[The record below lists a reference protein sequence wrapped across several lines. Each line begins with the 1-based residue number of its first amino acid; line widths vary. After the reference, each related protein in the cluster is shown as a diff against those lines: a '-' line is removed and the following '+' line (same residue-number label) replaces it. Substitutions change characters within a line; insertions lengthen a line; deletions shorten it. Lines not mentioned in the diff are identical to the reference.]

1 MEHPEAPGVRSRVDR
16 RLHGFIA
23 RRYLSSRRGRGL
35 LSLITW
41 IAIGG
46 VAVGVMALIVVISVM
61 SGLQRDLREKILG
74 ANAHGMVLELGQAV
88 RMESWEAVR
97 RRLSE
102 DPDVVAAAPFIYTE
116 VGLNV
121 PGGSYSEGAVLRG
134 MADDSVALNVTEID
148 DHLVAGRMPFGETE
162 SGRPGI
168 VLGASLAERLGLFP
182 GRQVTVVSFQ
192 GAELTP
198 TGIQPQMRLY
208 EVTGLFQTGLYQ
220 YDTKF
225 AYVDLA
231 SAQSLLRMGDAVTGV
246 EFNVRNPWTSGEVA
260 DRLEAELGFPYRVD
274 DWQRQNA
281 SLFSALKLE
290 KFAMGVILLLI
301 VLVASFNIVST
312 LIMVVTD
319 KVREIGILRTMGLT
333 AKDITRVFVLQ
344 GVVIGIVGTALG
356 TAAGLLLATLLDR
369 YEFIT
374 LPGDVYFVDRLPVD
388 VNVPDVLII
397 VVASLV
403 IALLATLY
411 PSRRAAE
418 YTPVEAIRHE

>member
-1 MEHPEAPGVRSRVDR
+1 MAEETRGRRVSR

-23 RRYLSSRRGRGL
+23 RRYLSSRRGRGF

-88 RMESWEAVR
+88 RMESWESVR
-97 RRLSE
+97 RRVAE
-102 DPDVVAAAPFIYTE
+102 DPDVVGAAPFIYTE

-134 MADDSVALNVTEID
+134 MAGDSVALSVTEID
-148 DHLVAGRMPFGETE
+148 DHLVAGTMPFGETE

-168 VLGASLAERLGLFP
+168 VLGASLADRLGLFP

-208 EVTGLFQTGLYQ
+208 EVTGLFETGLYQ

-225 AYVDLA
+225 AYVELA

-246 EFNVRNPWTSGEVA
+246 EFNVRDPWRSGEVA
-260 DRLEAELGFPYRVD
+260 DRLEEALGFPYRVE

-290 KFAMGVILLLI
+290 KFAMGIILLLI

-356 TAAGLLLATLLDR
+356 TGLGLLLSALLDR

-397 VVASLV
+397 VLASLA
-403 IALLATLY
+403 ISLLATLY
-411 PSRRAAE
+411 PSRRAAD

>member
-1 MEHPEAPGVRSRVDR
+1 MDR

-397 VVASLV
+397 VVASLA

>member
-1 MEHPEAPGVRSRVDR
+1 
-16 RLHGFIA
+16 
-23 RRYLSSRRGRGL
+23 
-35 LSLITW
+35 
-41 IAIGG
+41 
-46 VAVGVMALIVVISVM
+46 MALIVVISVM

-88 RMESWEAVR
+88 RMESWESVR
-97 RRLSE
+97 RRIAE

-134 MADDSVALNVTEID
+134 MAGDSVGLSVTEID
-148 DHLVAGRMPFGETE
+148 DHLVAGTMPFGVTE

-168 VLGASLAERLGLFP
+168 VLGASLADRLGLFP

-208 EVTGLFQTGLYQ
+208 EVTGLFETGLYQ

-225 AYVDLA
+225 AYVELS
-231 SAQSLLRMGDAVTGV
+231 SAQSLLRMGSAVTGV
-246 EFNVRNPWTSGEVA
+246 EFNVRDPWRSGEVA

-333 AKDITRVFVLQ
+333 ARDITRVFVLQ

-356 TAAGLLLATLLDR
+356 TALGLLLSALLDR

-388 VNVPDVLII
+388 VNVPDVLVI
-397 VVASLV
+397 VLASLA
-403 IALLATLY
+403 ISLLATLY
-411 PSRRAAE
+411 PSKRAAD

>member
-1 MEHPEAPGVRSRVDR
+1 MADSSPASRGNR
-16 RLHGFIA
+16 HLYGYIA
-23 RRYLSSRRGRGL
+23 RRYLSSRRGRGF

-46 VAVGVMALIVVISVM
+46 VAVGVMALIVVIAVM
-61 SGLQRDLREKILG
+61 SGLQADLREKILG
-74 ANAHGMVLELGQAV
+74 ANSHGMVLELGEAV
-88 RMESWEAVR
+88 RMEAWESVLG
-97 RRLSE
+97 RLLE

-134 MADDSVALNVTEID
+134 ILDDSVALEVTEID
-148 DHLVAGRMPFGETE
+148 EHIVSGRMPFGETE

-168 VLGASLAERLGLFP
+168 LLGASLADRLGLFP
-182 GRQVTVVSFQ
+182 GRQVTLVSFQ

-208 EVTGLFQTGLYQ
+208 EVTGLFETGLYQ

-231 SAQSLLRMGDAVTGV
+231 SAQSLLKMGTTVTGV
-246 EFNVRNPWTSGEVA
+246 EFNVRDPWRSGEVA
-260 DRLEAELGFPYRVD
+260 DRIEAELGFPYRVD
-274 DWQRQNA
+274 DWQKQNA

-319 KVREIGILRTMGLT
+319 KIREIGILRAMGLT
-333 AKDITRVFVLQ
+333 AKDITRIFVWQ
-344 GVVIGIVGTALG
+344 GVVIGFIGTAVGTLLG
-356 TAAGLLLATLLDR
+356 LVLSLLLKR
-369 YEFIT
+369 YQFIT
-374 LPGDVYFVDRLPVD
+374 LPGDVYFVDKLPVD
-388 VNVPDVLII
+388 LNLPDILTIVL
-397 VVASLV
+397 ASLA
-403 IALLATLY
+403 ISFIATLY
-411 PSRRAAE
+411 PARRAAD

>member
-1 MEHPEAPGVRSRVDR
+1 MASPDAGNAARRVDR
-16 RLHGFIA
+16 RLHGYIA
-23 RRYLSSRRGRGL
+23 RRYLSSRRGRGF

-46 VAVGVMALIVVISVM
+46 VAVGVMALLVVIAVM

-74 ANAHGMVLELGQAV
+74 ANAHGMVLELGQSA
-88 RMESWEAVR
+88 RMESWESVR
-97 RRLSE
+97 ERVAA
-102 DPDVVAAAPFIYTE
+102 DPDVVGAAPFIYTE

-134 MADDSVALNVTEID
+134 VLDDSVALAVTEID

-168 VLGASLAERLGLFP
+168 VLGVSLADRLGLFP
-182 GRQVTVVSFQ
+182 GRQVTLVSFQ

-198 TGIQPQMRLY
+198 TGIQPQLRLF
-208 EVTGLFQTGLYQ
+208 EVTGLFETGLYQ

-225 AYVDLA
+225 AYVDLGA
-231 SAQSLLRMGDAVTGV
+231 AQSLLRMGNAVTGI
-246 EFNVRNPWTSGEVA
+246 EFNVRDPWKSGVVS
-260 DRLEAELGFPYRVD
+260 DRVEESLGYPYRVD

-319 KVREIGILRTMGLT
+319 KVREIGILRAMGLT
-333 AKDITRVFVLQ
+333 AKDITRIFVLQ
-344 GVVIGIVGTALG
+344 GVVIGLIGTALG
-356 TAAGLLLATLLDR
+356 TVLGLLLAALLDR

-374 LPGDVYFVDRLPVD
+374 LPGDVYFVDKLPVD

-397 VVASLV
+397 VGASLA
-403 IALLATLY
+403 ISFLATLY
-411 PSRRAAE
+411 PSRRASE